1 MGAAIKTR
9 PDDGKGFSRIPDK
22 EKDMLAVSVAF
33 GWSNSKVF
41 GMFHPEFIGRNGKLS
56 PTGKKQCDQF
66 FGLEINKTYMEA
78 YRKTLGAPAET
89 AGIGEA
95 LEIDDSRKDKALKSL
110 FHQAISLVE
119 GKDTLD
125 ADTLK
130 IATEIFKK
138 IGLLK
143 DDVEENI
150 KPIRFLPTLCKKACR
165 YRLFCESA
173 ISEGAM
179 FDECQYCKARKMAEQ
194 NGFKYDPTK
203 LLDIP
208 DEVIEEI
215 DSKNNVRLLDILDG
229 KIEN

>member
-9 PDDGKGFSRIPDK
+9 PDNNKGFSKISDK
-22 EKDMLAVSVAF
+22 EKDCLAVSVAF

-41 GMFHPEFIGRNGKLS
+41 GMFFPEFLGKNGRLN

-66 FGLEINKTYMEA
+66 FGLEINKSYMEA

-89 AGIGEA
+89 TDIGAA

-130 IATEIFKK
+130 IATEIFRK

-143 DDVEENI
+143 DDETVAEA
-150 KPIRFLPTLCKKACR
+150 PRRYLPTLCRECLYKS
-165 YRLFCESA
+165 FVESHVESGE
-173 ISEGAM
+173 IEN
-179 FDECQYCKARKMAEQ
+179 ECLRCKALKVAKD
-194 NGFKYDPTK
+194 NGFIYDPT
-203 LLDIP
+203 
-208 DEVIEEI
+208 
-215 DSKNNVRLLDILDG
+215 RLLESND
-229 KIEN
+229 E